1 MGVTSTRDSK
11 SITKDVATKKTVA
24 NEKRISASFQ
34 AGPGTEPDAQN
45 SFATELLIF
54 EAEVRAIKNRLELDT
69 HLCNSS
75 RKILGFRQCF
85 YGTVKSASKKYK
97 LRGIS
102 SVAVVDNNAPFNCW
116 IEKLVSRLLK
126 SNDASRQVSFTL
138 PAYCDESDEEKTTY
152 PFFEFLW
159 TPQIIDDQTVG
170 GVLLTKETPW
180 TEKEQSI
187 AKRVVDLYLHAQAS
201 LKGKKALT
209 KTRLSLKP
217 YLFGMSLLAVLL
229 GFLPVSVTALAPVE
243 IVPKDPYVLAA
254 PFNGVVKKIASDQ
267 GEAVKVGDSL
277 IVFDNVHLLN
287 EKRLADQRAQIA
299 QARYQRASQGAIADH
314 RVKREIEVS
323 KAEYELAMAESSYA
337 TELLEQAEVV
347 TPVPGIAIFSDKSDW
362 EGKPVS
368 AGQAIVSVADP
379 DKVEMSIDLPIKE
392 SIVLSKGARV
402 KIFLDSDPLNP
413 LEAELT
419 DASYQAQP
427 DKRDILSYRLKARL
441 TDEGDLQP
449 RIGLH
454 HLMPDERMVE
464 RIDEQFREYK
474 RTART

>member
-1 MGVTSTRDSK
+1 MEVTSSRK
-11 SITKDVATKKTVA
+11 SKTVKKVA
-24 NEKRISASFQ
+24 ATEQAVAKDPGTSASLQ
-34 AGPGTEPDAQN
+34 AGPGPETDAQH
-45 SFATELLIF
+45 SFATDLLIF
-54 EAEVRAIKNRLELDT
+54 EAEVRAIKNTLELDA

-85 YGTVKSASKKYK
+85 Y
-97 LRGIS
+97 
-102 SVAVVDNNAPFNCW
+102 VDKNVPFNCW

-126 SNDASRQVSFTL
+126 ANDSLRQISFTL

-152 PFFEFLW
+152 PFFECLW
-159 TPQIIDDQTVG
+159 TPQIVDEQIVG

-187 AKRVVDLYLHAQAS
+187 TARVVDLYLHAQAS
-201 LKGKKALT
+201 LKGRKALT
-209 KTRLSLKP
+209 KKRLTFKP
-217 YLFGMSLLAVLL
+217 YFFGVSLLAIAL
-229 GFLPVSVTALAPVE
+229 GFLPVSVTALAPAE

-254 PFNGVVKKIASDQ
+254 PFNGVVKEIASDQ
-267 GEAVKVGDSL
+267 GKAVNVGDSL

-287 EKRLADQRAQIA
+287 EKRLADQRAEIA

-337 TELLEQAEVV
+337 TELLDQAEVV

-368 AGQAIVSVADP
+368 AGQAIVLVADP
-379 DKVEMSIDLPIKE
+379 EKVEMSIDLPIKD

-441 TDEGDLQP
+441 TGEDDLQP
-449 RIGLH
+449 RIGLQGTAQVFSDKAP
-454 HLMPDERMVE
+454 LAYV
-464 RIDEQFREYK
+464 IFR
-474 RTART
+474 RPISAFRQQTGW